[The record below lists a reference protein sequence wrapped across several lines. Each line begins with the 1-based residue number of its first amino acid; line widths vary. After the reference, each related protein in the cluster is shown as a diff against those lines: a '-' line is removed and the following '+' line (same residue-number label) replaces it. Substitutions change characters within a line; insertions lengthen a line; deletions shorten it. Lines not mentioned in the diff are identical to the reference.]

1 LGFGPEVGAL
11 VLAQSDAAGAQAK
24 EDVDVLAELLGSAGA
39 QDVVVAADPAEGELL
54 LAARRHVLTGF
65 ESLGATLIDDV
76 CVPRDR
82 LADLVDGVQRL
93 ADDAGLTVGLVG
105 HAGDGNFH
113 PCVVFDPA
121 DPAQVDRAERLFDDI
136 MVVGLELGGTITG
149 EHGVG
154 TLKRELLAR
163 EVGPVSMQVQR
174 ALKHALD
181 PLGILNP
188 GKVL

>member
-1 LGFGPEVGAL
+1 
-11 VLAQSDAAGAQAK
+11 
-24 EDVDVLAELLGSAGA
+24 
-39 QDVVVAADPAEGELL
+39 
-54 LAARRHVLTGF
+54 
-65 ESLGATLIDDV
+65 
-76 CVPRDR
+76 VPRDR